1 MTVQGETT
9 TQGIVLSDAA
19 AVKVGSLLEQEG
31 REDLRLRIAV
41 QPGGCSGLRYQ
52 LYFDER
58 DMDGDVV
65 SEFGAV
71 QVVTDKMSVPYLS
84 GATIDFVDTIE
95 KQGFTI
101 DNPNASG
108 LVRLRRLVPLDLE
121 ITGQTRR
128 YRAGTARQDSR
139 RTGHRSA
146 AFCCQRASVRE
157 PGDHRQRLR

>member
-1 MTVQGETT
+1 MTVQDQTT
-9 TQGIVLSDAA
+9 TQGVILTEAA

-31 REDLRLRIAV
+31 RDDLRLRIAV

-58 DMDGDVV
+58 ETDGDIV
-65 SEFGAV
+65 SDFGNV
-71 QVVTDKMSVPYLS
+71 QVVTDKMSAPYLG

-108 LVRLRRLVPLDLE
+108 SCAC
-121 ITGQTRR
+121 G
-128 YRAGTARQDSR
+128 DSF
-139 RTGHRSA
+139 H
-146 AFCCQRASVRE
+146 
-157 PGDHRQRLR
+157 